1 MAAEQA
7 LAEQRRAQPRAGRLG
22 HRDEVGGRLERAAPG
37 QHQRLPRGVER
48 RGEPV
53 DLRRRRRP
61 GRDGHHRRRLRRAAR
76 GRRRLQVDRQ
86 VEHRGLAPGPGHP
99 GRDGDVLGRGRRQP
113 DRHPGGAG
121 RPHERFLGHVLPMVP
136 GGARGVAEQQQDRRA
151 GEGGRGQRG
160 HRVGQAG
167 SVGHRGDGERAGT
180 PGGAVGHRDR
190 LLLVPGRHPRH
201 PGPLQGE
208 PEVEV
213 AVAEDAVHGVDALGR
228 HGVGDVVQDEAVG
241 HRQASS
247 VTARQRSALR
257 HK

>member
-7 LAEQRRAQPRAGRLG
+7 LAEQRRAQPGAGRLG
-22 HRDEVGGRLERAAPG
+22 HRDEVRGRRERAAPG
-37 QHQRLPRGVER
+37 QHQRLPRAGER
-48 RGEPV
+48 RGDPV
-53 DLRRRRRP
+53 HLGGLRRP

-86 VEHRGLAPGPGHP
+86 VEHGRLAPRPGHP
-99 GRDGDVLGRGRRQP
+99 RRDRDVLGRRRRQP

-136 GGARGVAEQQQDRRA
+136 GGARGVAEQQQDGRA

-167 SVGHRGDGERAGT
+167 PVGHRGDGERAGT

-190 LLLVPGRHPRH
+190 LLLVPRRHPRH
-201 PGPLQGE
+201 PGPLQRE

-213 AVAEDAVHGVDALGR
+213 AVAEHAVHGGDALGG

-247 VTARQRSALR
+247 VTVRHQSALR